1 MCNVQNVCQLEES
14 AARAVAGGKWKI
26 RG

>member
-1 MCNVQNVCQLEES
+1 VQNVCQLEES